1 MKGSSKGFIEIIT
14 IIILAKSSSEPELY
28 NKFFFGVFFP
38 FFSCKDK
45 GIQTF
50 ISADQKKDT
59 NVYFGRSEEVTTVC
73 FPSPLFY
80 QYYIH

>member
-14 IIILAKSSSEPELY
+14 IILPGKSSLEPELY
-28 NKFFFGVFFP
+28 NKFFFGVFFS
-38 FFSCKDK
+38 FFQLQ
-45 GIQTF
+45 GQR
-50 ISADQKKDT
+50 DT
-59 NVYFGRSEEVTTVC
+59 DVYFGRSEEVTTVC

>member
-14 IIILAKSSSEPELY
+14 IILPGKSLSEPELY
-28 NKFFFGVFFP
+28 NKFFFGVFS
-38 FFSCKDK
+38 FFQLQ
-45 GIQTF
+45 GQR
-50 ISADQKKDT
+50 DT

>member
-14 IIILAKSSSEPELY
+14 IILPGKSLSEPELY

-50 ISADQKKDT
+50 ISVDQKKLQL
-59 NVYFGRSEEVTTVC
+59 YLFLLP
-73 FPSPLFY
+73 FFY